1 MYGAGGILRYLV
13 SRARRRTL
21 LIDPA
26 ICRSVIE
33 NLETNLHAALMDN
46 WVAPHVRVYEAEKVS
61 LRLSELGIE
70 KKLPLKYGTKWDVS
84 TRLQKF
90 PEDSTWLG
98 EQDLRYVVKKI
109 EHVIPSL
116 SKNSLHNH
124 DVKPHK
130 KFDSK
135 IMQIFDP
142 IFDYIDKKSDKILE
156 IHAEAFF
163 KDGRNNEIK
172 FTV

>member
-1 MYGAGGILRYLV
+1 
-13 SRARRRTL
+13 
-21 LIDPA
+21 
-26 ICRSVIE
+26 
-33 NLETNLHAALMDN
+33 MDN

-142 IFDYIDKKSDKILE
+142 IFDYIDKKSDKIFLE
-156 IHAEAFF
+156 IHAEAFL
-163 KDGRNNEIK
+163 KMAEIMRSNLPYDIK
-172 FTV
+172 SLEDFIKKVLDEKSN